1 MNWFWIAGAMAG
13 TLFTPIILFQ
23 IGKCHMRRELRK
35 NILEL
40 SKIKENSNE
49 EISALIDIHFEELKK
64 LDKSLLETLKNKN
77 L

>member
-1 MNWFWIAGAMAG
+1 MNWFWIAGLG